1 VTTWLTG
8 PPGPDAE
15 EEIAESAQ
23 SLWQSTLDAAPRLWT
38 ALAIIVAG
46 WLLSRLLRWALAR
59 HLRRRRTPS
68 FATVMSK
75 VAGWV
80 LLAAVVLI
88 AVAVT
93 FPSVKPVDL
102 LAGLGVFSL
111 AIGFAFQDILENTL
125 SGILLLFR
133 QPFRSGDQIQVMERV
148 GTVDEINIR
157 ETRMT
162 TFDGELVVVPN
173 RDVYKN
179 VIVVFTHNDLRRQDF
194 LIGIAFES
202 DLDEATEVVTR
213 ALAEVT
219 GVASDPAPSALVDEL
234 GTSTINLRARFW
246 SSPRRFDGLLVRD
259 AAIKHVKRRLDEA
272 EIEMPSEIVVL
283 QAAPSLQAAIRD
295 DPDLMITPGGGV
307 RSTGPR

>member
-1 VTTWLTG
+1 MAPVV

-38 ALAIIVAG
+38 ALLIVAVG
-46 WLLSRLLRWALAR
+46 WVLSRVLRWALQR
-59 HLRRRRTPS
+59 HLQRRRTPS
-68 FATVMSK
+68 FSTVISK
-75 VAGWV
+75 VVGWLFLV
-80 LLAAVVLI
+80 VVVLI
-88 AVAVT
+88 AIAVT

-133 QPFRSGDQIQVMERV
+133 QPFRSGDQIQVMEQT
-148 GTVDEINIR
+148 GTVEEINIR

-179 VIVVFTHNDLRRQDF
+179 VILVYTHRELRRQDF
-194 LIGIAFES
+194 VVGVAYES
-202 DLDEATEVVTR
+202 DTGQATRVIADALTEVP
-213 ALAEVT
+213 
-219 GVASDPAPSALVDEL
+219 GVAEDPAPSALVDEL
-234 GTSTINLRARFW
+234 GTSTVNIRARFW
-246 SSPRRFDGLLVRD
+246 SSPLRYDGLLVRD

-272 EIEMPSEIVVL
+272 EVEMPAGIVVL
-283 QAAPSLQAAIRD
+283 QAAPSLQAALRD
-295 DPDLMITPGGGV
+295 DPTLTITPAGGV
-307 RSTGPR
+307 RPVASS

>member
-1 VTTWLTG
+1 MPPAV

-38 ALAIIVAG
+38 ALLIIAAG
-46 WLLSRLLRWALAR
+46 WVVSRVLRWVLRR

-68 FATVMSK
+68 FSSVISK
-75 VAGWV
+75 VTGWLFLV
-80 LLAAVVLI
+80 AVMLV

-93 FPSVKPVDL
+93 FPSVQPVDL

-133 QPFRSGDQIQVMERV
+133 QPFRSGDQIQVMDQV
-148 GTVDEINIR
+148 GTVEEINIR

-179 VIVVFTHNDLRRQDF
+179 VIVVYTHNQLRRQDF
-194 LIGIAFES
+194 VVGVAFES
-202 DLDEATEVVTR
+202 DTEEATRVISD
-213 ALAEVT
+213 
-219 GVASDPAPSALVDEL
+219 GISISASS
-234 GTSTINLRARFW
+234 R
-246 SSPRRFDGLLVRD
+246 
-259 AAIKHVKRRLDEA
+259 RRLTCLMA
-272 EIEMPSEIVVL
+272 ASRVSRPS
-283 QAAPSLQAAIRD
+283 
-295 DPDLMITPGGGV
+295 
-307 RSTGPR
+307 

>member
-1 VTTWLTG
+1 MNVSTT
-8 PPGPDAE
+8 PPGSDAE

-23 SLWQSTLDAAPRLWT
+23 SLWQSTLDAAPRLWA
-38 ALAIIVAG
+38 ALAIIAAG
-46 WLLSRLLRWALAR
+46 WLISRLVRWLLAR

-80 LLAAVVLI
+80 VLAGVILV

-133 QPFRSGDQIQVMERV
+133 QPFRTGDQIQVMDRI

-173 RDVYKN
+173 RDVYKH
-179 VIVVFTHNDLRRQDF
+179 VIIVFTHNDLRRQDF

-202 DLDEATEVVTR
+202 DLDAATGVVAR
-213 ALAEVT
+213 ALAEVP
-219 GVASDPAPSALVDEL
+219 GVASEPAPTALVDEL
-234 GTSTINLRARFW
+234 GTSTIDLRARFW

-283 QAAPSLQAAIRD
+283 QAAPSLQAAIGN
-295 DPDLMITPGGGV
+295 DPGLRVTPGGGV
-307 RSTGPR
+307 RPSGSR

>member
-1 VTTWLTG
+1 VTTG
-8 PPGPDAE
+8 AAPPGPDAE

-23 SLWQSTLDAAPRLWT
+23 SLWQSTLDAAPRLWA
-38 ALAIIVAG
+38 ALLIIATG
-46 WLLSRLLRWALAR
+46 WALSRLLRWAMAR

-68 FATVMSK
+68 FAAVMSK

-80 LLAAVVLI
+80 LLIVVVLV

-133 QPFRSGDQIQVMERV
+133 QPFRSGDQIQVMDRV
-148 GTVDEINIR
+148 GTVEEINIR

-179 VIVVFTHNDLRRQDF
+179 VIVVFTHHDLRRQDF
-194 LIGIAFES
+194 VVGVAFES
-202 DLDEATEVVTR
+202 DVEEATEVVAA
-213 ALAEVT
+213 ALAEVD
-219 GVASDPAPSALVDEL
+219 GVAEDPAPSALVDEL

-259 AAIKHVKRRLDEA
+259 SAIKHVKRRLDEA
-272 EIEMPSEIVVL
+272 GIEMPSEIVVL
-283 QAAPSLQAAIRD
+283 QAAPSLQAAIRN
-295 DPDLMITPGGGV
+295 DPGLTVTPGGGV
-307 RSTGPR
+307 RAARTR

>member
-1 VTTWLTG
+1 MPTA
-8 PPGPDAE
+8 PPGSDAE

-23 SLWQSTLDAAPRLWT
+23 SLWQSTLDAAPRLWA
-38 ALAIIVAG
+38 ALAIITVG
-46 WLLSRLLRWALAR
+46 WLLSRVVRWLLAR

-75 VAGWV
+75 VAGW
-80 LLAAVVLI
+80 LFLAAVILV

-125 SGILLLFR
+125 SGVLLLFR
-133 QPFRSGDQIQVMERV
+133 QPFRSGDQIQVMDRV

-179 VIVVFTHNDLRRQDF
+179 VIVVFTHNELRRQDF
-194 LIGIAFES
+194 LVGVAFES
-202 DLDEATEVVTR
+202 DLDEATDVVTR
-213 ALAEVT
+213 ALTEVT
-219 GVASDPAPSALVDEL
+219 GVAAEPAPTALVDEL

-246 SSPRRFDGLLVRD
+246 SSPRRFDGLLVLD

-283 QAAPSLQAAIRD
+283 QAAPSLRAAIGN
-295 DPDLMITPGGGV
+295 DPGVTITPGGGV
-307 RSTGPR
+307 RPAGSR